1 MSTRSDSPAKLGI
14 QAFYS
19 IRGVDDPVDIVWK
32 REERDHFRPVP
43 PPGLDDGWIFLA
55 PCAFGK
61 VVEGELTGIGVLGL
75 VDLLQ
80 CRGNRLAILVR
91 DEGQRVADEM
101 DDTSLHLRQRKDG
114 GDRFREAL

>member
-1 MSTRSDSPAKLGI
+1 MIRRTSSGNAKNGITSDQFRRQDWAMAGYFLPHAPSAKSSRASL
-14 QAFYS
+14 
-19 IRGVDDPVDIVWK
+19 P
-32 REERDHFRPVP
+32 
-43 PPGLDDGWIFLA
+43 
-55 PCAFGK
+55 
-61 VVEGELTGIGVLGL
+61 GIGVLCL

-114 GDRFREAL
+114 GDRFREALQAIDDGDQHVLDAAALQLVH